1 MDKIKDGGVNY
12 FNQVMKPLKERMG
25 MLSKKKMVRYWG
37 DHNFNFSLQT
47 QTNYE
52 YLATNLV
59 AEALE
64 VSGVHIAIQCIWKR
78 VKGKRTYKM
87 GEIKGNTYPLS
98 ADDVGW
104 VIRAEVVALEDGYE
118 GTAFAEFG
126 PVTVEPATK

>member
-64 VSGVHIAIQCIWKR
+64 VSGVHIATQ
-78 VKGKRTYKM
+78 
-87 GEIKGNTYPLS
+87 
-98 ADDVGW
+98 
-104 VIRAEVVALEDGYE
+104 
-118 GTAFAEFG
+118 
-126 PVTVEPATK
+126 